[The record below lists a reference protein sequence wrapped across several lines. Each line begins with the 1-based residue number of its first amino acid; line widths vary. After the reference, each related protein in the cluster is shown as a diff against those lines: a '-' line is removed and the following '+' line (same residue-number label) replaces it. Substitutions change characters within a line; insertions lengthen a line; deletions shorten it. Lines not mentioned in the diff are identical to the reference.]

1 MSKWR
6 WDSPDEDDP
15 SVAFQE
21 PNARNERGKMP
32 VASDAKAK
40 AASKDTWRG
49 RRATK
54 RIARLAGGIRNR
66 RQKRI
71 T

>member
-6 WDSPDEDDP
+6 WDSSDDDDP
-15 SVAFQE
+15 IVAFQE
-21 PNARNERGKMP
+21 PNSRHERGKMP

-49 RRATK
+49 RKATK
-54 RIARLAGGIRNR
+54 RIARLASGIRNR

>member
-6 WDSPDEDDP
+6 WDLTEDDDP
-15 SVAFQE
+15 SIAFQE
-21 PNARNERGKMP
+21 PNSHRERGKMP
-32 VASDAKAK
+32 VASDSKAK

-49 RRATK
+49 RKATK
-54 RIARLAGGIRNR
+54 RIARVASGIRNR

>member
-6 WDSPDEDDP
+6 WDLTDEDDP
-15 SVAFQE
+15 GIAFQE
-21 PNARNERGKMP
+21 PIARHERGKMP

-54 RIARLAGGIRNR
+54 RIARVASGIRNR

>member
-1 MSKWR
+1 MTKWR
-6 WDSPDEDDP
+6 WDVTEEDDP
-15 SVAFQE
+15 GVAFQE
-21 PNARNERGKMP
+21 PSHRERGKMP

-54 RIARLAGGIRNR
+54 RIARVSSGIRNR